1 MAQRTVHAIFA
12 QQLAASCGIGDR
24 PRFLLGSLLPDA
36 VFSKSE
42 RDASHFAFRGADS
55 LRYYDFGRFYRDF
68 AGRMD
73 DPLYL
78 GYAMHLVED
87 DCYREFIYKT
97 HHLRFKRE
105 EEVRALHRD
114 YHLLNAFLRDRFG
127 LVSELALPSEL
138 DTEAICR
145 VARFDAEGLVR
156 DYAADLSE
164 QPSGSFTYLR
174 PSLIEDFILRYLPT
188 VEGELR
194 AVLRGERLLRPADFA
209 WSRADE

>member
-12 QQLAASCGIGDR
+12 QRLAASCGIGDR

-36 VFSKSE
+36 VVSKSE
-42 RDASHFAFRGADS
+42 RDASHYAFRSGGIH
-55 LRYYDFGRFYRDF
+55 YYDFGRFYRDF

-87 DCYREFIYKT
+87 DCYREFIHKT
-97 HHLRFKRE
+97 HHFYFTSE
-105 EEVRALHRD
+105 ESVRALHRD

-156 DYAADLSE
+156 DYAADCSE

-188 VEGELR
+188 VEGELW

>member
-12 QQLAASCGIGDR
+12 QRLAASCGIGDR

-36 VFSKSE
+36 VVSKSE
-42 RDASHFAFRGADS
+42 RDASHYAFRGGGVH
-55 LRYYDFGRFYRDF
+55 YYDFERFYRVF

-78 GYAMHLVED
+78 GYAMHLLED

-97 HHLRFKRE
+97 RRLRFRCE

-114 YHLLNAFLRDRFG
+114 YHLLNPYLREKYRFENR
-127 LVSELALPSEL
+127 LSLPEDFAAEPIS
-138 DTEAICR
+138 R

-188 VEGELR
+188 VEGELW